1 VLSTVYRVKFA
12 IDDVIEDSSES
23 ELAKVTKQTF
33 YLSASSKLVARAHEA
48 AEEKHEGATK
58 QQGKD
63 KKNDMRWKRRKEWW
77 PTGHSWHST
86 ISLQQK
92 MEGIYY

>member
-1 VLSTVYRVKFA
+1 M
-12 IDDVIEDSSES
+12 
-23 ELAKVTKQTF
+23 TKQTF

-63 KKNDMRWKRRKEWW
+63 KKNHMRWKRRERVVANRPLMAVPSHFNAK
-77 PTGHSWHST
+77 
-86 ISLQQK
+86 L
-92 MEGIYY
+92 EGIYY